1 VKVADDRFTDG
12 EGAIT
17 SLLPK
22 MRGFIKK
29 RFDTTIS

>member
-1 VKVADDRFTDG
+1 VTVADDRFADG
-12 EGAIT
+12 EGVIT
-17 SLLPK
+17 SLSPK